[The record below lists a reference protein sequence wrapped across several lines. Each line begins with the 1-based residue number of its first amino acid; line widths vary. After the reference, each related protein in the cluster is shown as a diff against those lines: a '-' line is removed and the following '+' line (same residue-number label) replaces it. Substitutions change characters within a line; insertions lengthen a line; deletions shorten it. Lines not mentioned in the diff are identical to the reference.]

1 MLRYLAWLFGTFCLL
16 VLLIAG
22 ALYYG
27 YSQFIGPGPSTA
39 ETTVV
44 VPRGSKLG
52 DIGALLEK
60 AGVIRNAQLFEL
72 GARIYAV
79 GHGLQAGE
87 YDFPAAASQQQVVD
101 MMAAGRTVVRRLTV
115 PEGLT
120 VPEILELVRGAP
132 GLDGDPPDPE
142 AVAEGTLM
150 PETYFYSWGD
160 GRKAMVERMG
170 AAMRKEMAELWAGR
184 AAKLGVDTPKAAVV
198 LASIVEKETA
208 VPAERPR
215 IAAVF
220 YNRLARGMKLQSDPT
235 VIYALT
241 DGKGPLGRPLTHA
254 DLDTASPY
262 NTYLNAGL
270 PPAPIGNPGRASL
283 EAVLHPADTR
293 ELYFVAD
300 GTGGHAFAATLEEHN
315 RNVARWRKLAPAA
328 GATAPAAGAPAAAT
342 SP

>member
-22 ALYYG
+22 GFYYG
-27 YSQFIGPGPSTA
+27 YAQFTGPGPSTA
-39 ETTVV
+39 DTTVV
-44 VPRGSKLG
+44 VPRGSHLG
-52 DIGALLEK
+52 SIATLLEK
-60 AGVIRNAQLFEL
+60 SGVVRNGQLFEL
-72 GARIYAV
+72 STRIYSA

-87 YDFPAAASQQQVVD
+87 YAFPAGISEQQVAD
-101 MMAAGRTVVRRLTV
+101 MMIAGRTVVRRLTV

-120 VPEILELVRGAP
+120 AAEILELVRQAP
-132 GLDGDPPDPE
+132 GLDGDPPAAGE
-142 AVAEGTLM
+142 VAEGTLM

-160 GRKAMVERMG
+160 GRKAIVDRMTK
-170 AAMRKEMAELWAGR
+170 AMGKEVAELWAGR
-184 AAKLGVDTPKAAVV
+184 AAKLGVDTPRAAVI

-208 VPAERPR
+208 LPEERPR

-241 DGKGPLGRPLTHA
+241 EGKGPLGRPLTHA

-262 NTYLNAGL
+262 NTYVNAGL
-270 PPAPIGNPGRASL
+270 PPGPIGNPGRASL
-283 EAVLHPADTR
+283 EAVLHPAQTQ

-315 RNVARWRKLAPAA
+315 RNVAKWRKLAPAA
-328 GATAPAAGAPAAAT
+328 GSAPAAGAPAAAT
-342 SP
+342 SSP

>member
-16 VLLIAG
+16 ILAIGGG
-22 ALYYG
+22 AFFAYQ
-27 YSQFIGPGPSTA
+27 QFVGPGPSTA
-39 ETTVV
+39 PTTVV
-44 VPRGSKLG
+44 VPRGSHLG
-52 DIGALLEK
+52 AIAAQLEQ
-60 AGVIRNAQLFEL
+60 AGVVSNAQFFEL
-72 GARIYAV
+72 GARIYSA

-87 YDFPAAASQQQVVD
+87 YAFPAAISQQGVAD
-101 MMAAGRTVVRRLTV
+101 MMIAGRTVVRRLTV

-120 VPEILELVRGAP
+120 VAEILALVRDAP
-132 GLDGDPPDPE
+132 GLDGEPPPADGL
-142 AVAEGTLM
+142 AEGTLM

-160 GRKAMVERMG
+160 SRKAIVDRM
-170 AAMRKEMAELWAGR
+170 ATAMRKEMGELWGGR
-184 AAKLGVDTPKAAVV
+184 AAKLGVDTPRAAVI

-208 VPAERPR
+208 VPDERPR

-241 DGKGPLGRPLTHA
+241 EGKGPLGRPLTHA

-270 PPAPIGNPGRASL
+270 PPGPIGNPGRASL
-283 EAVLHPADTR
+283 EAVLHPAATQD
-293 ELYFVAD
+293 LYFVAD
-300 GTGGHAFAATLEEHN
+300 GTGGHAFAATLDEHN
-315 RNVARWRKLAPAA
+315 RNVAKWRKLAPVQQ
-328 GATAPAAGAPAAAT
+328 PE